1 MEFRAKQIIPPKS
14 WERFEDLCHALF
26 KKVWADPIAQKEGR
40 RGQPQHG
47 VDIVGSPNSERGCF
61 HGVQCK
67 GKDANY
73 GASASWD
80 EILAELAKAEHFSP
94 TLGHWIFATTAPV
107 DGKLQRSAR
116 ELSLKRSK
124 LGLFTVSVL
133 GWEEIQALMADAPSV
148 VEEFYPEAAF
158 DLPKILWELRDLLN
172 QAPDKGVPSETG
184 IARCRPYPVQHSDA
198 VWLPVSFHERRDLGP
213 ALMGRPLGPAD
224 AAVSPKLHEVDALI
238 GLLQTAFSARIFGVP
253 GAGKS
258 VCAYQAAWFLSQQ
271 GFLIKRLVDPK
282 ASDVNLERQIPSERI
297 LYLIDDA
304 HLMASSA
311 LDHLENLANAN
322 ALLLSIHSAAEN
334 QSVARGAIFLNHER
348 AVKTIAKDLRANRAS
363 TLKAVRRADNQVGE
377 HMMESS
383 LDHRIDE
390 AETHAKFP
398 WQFCFILGGGWR
410 RAKHAADA
418 AKMAKADFV
427 LAALSAR
434 QIASRDAIASEDDVT
449 ALCEVHGLNRSVV
462 TRGIAWLARERYILS
477 RQDCRT
483 PHQRFAAVVLHQI
496 LINRDDQGRR
506 EVFRLIEAI
515 LCDSTY
521 PLLGIRSLLH
531 ELRFGHG
538 NYRWGW
544 MKPLQTT
551 TVQRLAD
558 RCWQADSGD
567 DRNFGCL
574 VLNELDGF
582 IEDWAKDLI
591 EQKKALLAEWITAPG
606 KAAYGLGTLLNA
618 IRQPDESLR
627 RTIVTMVAPEK
638 LGSEFSNVTIES
650 AYGIA
655 QLVRSAYCGE
665 LPDWTS
671 RLASSI
677 DRDKLKSIAIE
688 WTAADQAFLF
698 AHVCQTASWY
708 NESLALEMLEEYIPT
723 ARRILSADPFDGFH
737 ALNDIA
743 MGVLR
748 IFDPLGVYV
757 GKLKPDARR
766 WKIARQMCSALDADR
781 LSAQISEVRLRQFQQ
796 TAYFLSFLSEC
807 APRKFDSVVNKLD
820 WARIAATIGDDWE
833 NPPHEVEVLI
843 GVLYAG
849 KAERPAVTNFV
860 AQHAEHIRQFPPRL
874 ALIAPEVAI
883 QHVADGREIRLVQ
896 HGHVAWD
903 YGTFVIELFAEKRPD
918 LLHAVLRPHEEGI
931 ATALSGQNSSW
942 FSDAGAFLK
951 SMCNHSPDVLE
962 SILTKVKVAEAS
974 KGWTDSL
981 VHGGSARSSVA
992 ILVDAA
998 IDQPGDI
1005 GALAQGLRR
1014 RFPAASI
1021 PKGTPQ
1027 PFARR
1032 RTRSRRHKGKRVLK

>member
-1 MEFRAKQIIPPKS
+1 MEFRAKQIAPPKS

-26 KKVWADPIAQKEGR
+26 KKVWVDPIAQKEGR

-73 GASASWD
+73 GAAASWD
-80 EILAELAKAEHFSP
+80 EIRAEIAKAEHFSP

-107 DGKLQRSAR
+107 DGKLQRAAR
-116 ELSLKRSK
+116 ELSLVRSK
-124 LGLFTVSVL
+124 RGLFTVSVL
-133 GWEEIQALMADAPSV
+133 GWEEIQALMAEAPSV

-158 DLPKILWELRDLLN
+158 DLPSILRELRELVN
-172 QAPDKGVPSETG
+172 QAPDQGIHSKTG
-184 IARCRPYPVQHSDA
+184 SATSRPYSAQHSDA
-198 VWLPVSFHERRDLGP
+198 VWQAVSFDERRDLGP

-224 AAVSPKLHEVDALI
+224 AAVCPKLHEVDALV
-238 GLLQTAFSARIFGVP
+238 GQLQTAFSARIFGVP

-258 VCAYQAAWFLSQQ
+258 VCAYQAAWRLSEQ
-271 GFLIKRLVDPK
+271 GFSIKRLVDPE
-282 ASDVNLERQIPSERI
+282 ARDVNLERQILSERI

-304 HLMASSA
+304 HLMAPSVVNQ
-311 LDHLENLANAN
+311 LEDLANAN

-334 QSVARGAIFLNHER
+334 QSVARGAIFLDHER
-348 AVKTIAKDLRANRAS
+348 AVKTIAKDLRDNRAS

-383 LDHRIDE
+383 LEHRIDE

-427 LAALSAR
+427 LAALSVR
-434 QIASRDAIASEDDVT
+434 QIASQDAIASEDDVT
-449 ALCEVHGLNRSVV
+449 ALCQAHGLNRSVV
-462 TRGIAWLARERYILS
+462 TSDIAWLARERHILS
-477 RQDCRT
+477 MQDCRT

-496 LINRDDQGRR
+496 LINRDVQGRR
-506 EVFRLIEAI
+506 EVFRLIETI

-521 PLLGIRSLLH
+521 PLPGIRNLLH
-531 ELRFGHG
+531 ELRFGYG
-538 NYRWGW
+538 DYRWSW

-551 TVQRLAD
+551 TVHRLAD
-558 RCWQADSGD
+558 RCWQASTDD
-567 DRNFGCL
+567 DRNFGCF

-582 IEDWAKDLI
+582 IEDWTKVLI
-591 EQKKALLAEWITAPG
+591 EPKKTLLAEWITAPG
-606 KAAYGLGTLLNA
+606 RAGYGLGTLLNA
-618 IRQPDESLR
+618 MRQPDESLR

-638 LGSEFSNVTIES
+638 LGAEFSNVTIES

-655 QLVRSAYCGE
+655 QLLRSAYCRE

-677 DRDKLKSIAIE
+677 DRNKLKSIAIE
-688 WTAADQAFLF
+688 WAAADQAFLF
-698 AHVCQTASWY
+698 AYVCRTASWY
-708 NESLALEMLEEYIPT
+708 NDSLALEMLEEYIPT
-723 ARRILSADPFDGFH
+723 ARRILSVDPFDGFH
-737 ALNDIA
+737 ALDDVA
-743 MGVLR
+743 MAVLR
-748 IFDPLGVYV
+748 VFDPLGVYI

-766 WKIARQMCSALDADR
+766 WRIARQMCSALDAER
-781 LSAQISEVRLRQFQQ
+781 LAAQISEVRPRQFQH
-796 TAYFLSFLSEC
+796 AAFFLSFLSKS
-807 APRKFDSVVNKLD
+807 APRKFESVINRLD
-820 WARIAATIGDDWE
+820 WARIAATIGDDWA
-833 NPPHEVEVLI
+833 NPPHEVEVFI

-860 AQHAEHIRQFPPRL
+860 AQHAEHIRQFPPRF
-874 ALIAPEVAI
+874 ALIAPAVAI

-918 LLHAVLRPHEEGI
+918 LLHAVLHPHEAGI
-931 ATALSGQNSSW
+931 AKGLSGQNSSW

-951 SMCNHSPDVLE
+951 SMRSHSPDVLK
-962 SILTKVKVAEAS
+962 SILTKVNVVEAS

-1005 GALAQGLRR
+1005 GALARSLRQ
-1014 RFPAASI
+1014 RFPAASV

-1032 RTRSRRHKGKRVLK
+1032 RARSRRHKG